1 MVNNT
6 PFAPFGLN
14 QTLLCPADLI
24 SPWRV
29 AGVHGPPKVQEIPD
43 SGLQTLVEAKRIMTI
58 KQDKMTEILW
68 EETRTE
74 VERYKPGNLKLG
86 KNKSHPHPHVTIGGV
101 VMTELGGKPPCL
113 GVVVGT
119 TQRDAQIR
127 FKRGTRT
134 VPLGQCVPIASS
146 GNMSSGTRIGET
158 FSHFISVE
166 FDRQSLD
173 FQMFTTKVKGMQDLL
188 GDVAEIGKPVKQES
202 LHITLAVLHMTEEEV
217 PGLMEKTRR
226 IWEEFVDLMGSPN
239 NLVLSFKGLAFGDYG
254 TIWIKMELGKEAIM
268 ILREMIE
275 SGLGENL
282 TDLRFE
288 PHLTVFKSS
297 QISEDVQQGIRG
309 SASKMNLGCATIRKI
324 SLRPRKVGKEL
335 PEPIL
340 VLPFPIADNCTNE

>member
-1 MVNNT
+1 
-6 PFAPFGLN
+6 
-14 QTLLCPADLI
+14 
-24 SPWRV
+24 
-29 AGVHGPPKVQEIPD
+29 
-43 SGLQTLVEAKRIMTI
+43 MTI

-158 FSHFISVE
+158 FSHFLSVE

-340 VLPFPIADNCTNE
+340 VLPSPIADNCTNE

>member
-1 MVNNT
+1 
-6 PFAPFGLN
+6 
-14 QTLLCPADLI
+14 
-24 SPWRV
+24 
-29 AGVHGPPKVQEIPD
+29 
-43 SGLQTLVEAKRIMTI
+43 VEAKRVMTI

-86 KNKSHPHPHVTIGGV
+86 KNKGHPLPHVTVGGV
-101 VMTELGGKPPCL
+101 VMTELGGNPPCL

-119 TQRDAQIR
+119 TQRDAQVR

-146 GNMSSGTRIGET
+146 DNMASGTRIGER
-158 FSHFISVE
+158 FSHFLSVE

-173 FQMFTTKVKGMQDLL
+173 FQKFTTKVKGMQDLW
-188 GDVAEIGKPVKQES
+188 GDVPEIGKPVKQES
-202 LHITLAVLHMTEEEV
+202 LHITLAVMHMTEEEV
-217 PGLMEKTRR
+217 PELMERTKK
-226 IWEEFVDLMGSPN
+226 IWQEFVDIMGSPN
-239 NLVLSFKGLAFGDYG
+239 NLVLSFKGLAFGDHG
-254 TIWIKMELGKEAIM
+254 TIWVRMELGKEAIM

-297 QISEDVQQGIRG
+297 QISEDIQQGIRG
-309 SASKMNLGCATIRKI
+309 SVSKMNLGCATIRKI
-324 SLRPRKVGKEL
+324 SLRQRKVGKEL
-335 PEPIL
+335 NEPIL

>member
-1 MVNNT
+1 
-6 PFAPFGLN
+6 
-14 QTLLCPADLI
+14 
-24 SPWRV
+24 
-29 AGVHGPPKVQEIPD
+29 
-43 SGLQTLVEAKRIMTI
+43 
-58 KQDKMTEILW
+58 
-68 EETRTE
+68 
-74 VERYKPGNLKLG
+74 
-86 KNKSHPHPHVTIGGV
+86 
-101 VMTELGGKPPCL
+101 
-113 GVVVGT
+113 
-119 TQRDAQIR
+119 
-127 FKRGTRT
+127 
-134 VPLGQCVPIASS
+134 
-146 GNMSSGTRIGET
+146 
-158 FSHFISVE
+158 
-166 FDRQSLD
+166 
-173 FQMFTTKVKGMQDLL
+173 
-188 GDVAEIGKPVKQES
+188 
-202 LHITLAVLHMTEEEV
+202 MTEEEA
-217 PGLMEKTRR
+217 PGLMERTRK